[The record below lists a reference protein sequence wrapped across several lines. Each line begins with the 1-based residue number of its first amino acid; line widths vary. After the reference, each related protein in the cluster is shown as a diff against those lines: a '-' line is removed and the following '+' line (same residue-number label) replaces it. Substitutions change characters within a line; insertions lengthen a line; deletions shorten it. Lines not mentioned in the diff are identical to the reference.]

1 MNTFYKNFKTQLF
14 IIVVL
19 LSVSFGFAQ
28 TVTVPSNCVV
38 ITTNT
43 GLGGVLGAGGKVTDG
58 GVVAMLDTQLVPPNN
73 PNQGGTFTF
82 NPPSGVL
89 TANWGLRGD
98 ISNTAT
104 AGAIAGVSGN
114 YNGVTQPAAGLTA
127 QILSYNKFYRTN
139 SSETL
144 NPSWARS
151 KGQVKVSY
159 SLNACGNSLTFD
171 IFKNFNPLFNIP
183 TITGPSCLKPNTT
196 YTYSVDRTVSD
207 NANDNIGFDSYYWS
221 GLPADIYPATTAN
234 SFYTSADNSSITFTT
249 GVSVSPFTLK
259 CCFGRVNPNTG
270 DGGVSGV
277 NQTITPTRTT
287 CITKD
292 IIIAPNPTF
301 ITGSAPPTCVATGT
315 VASPA
320 VFSIVYPNPP
330 AGQTYTWTAAN
341 TGWIDNNTLSS
352 IAFTPVLN
360 TPIFGNTTLTINT
373 AGNNN
378 PGELTLTITGPCDPA
393 IFKYQ
398 INRNITAPL
407 TVIPTG
413 TTTTCI
419 NSTSTGNTFTLS
431 PTTSN
436 SIQWFTVPAIVT
448 GVTLVNATSSI
459 VTVNTT
465 GAAAGSFTL
474 NARSAIAACNASSV
488 STTINIKPNPPF
500 FTAPNCVVKGIAPV
514 TSIGVTHVAGVTSYA
529 WTFPSGVTCTTNCTS
544 ANPTFVVNSAGTSV
558 MFTVTA
564 IGINGCN
571 SNTVSKT
578 INYYTVVTSP
588 GPFSDQYAVNGA
600 CGTVS
605 SWTVNG
611 LDYTGSIGNIGISG
625 STNNILTISGSGGTP
640 ITQVCANYPGGI
652 IVCASSFG
660 TSTLRQAI
668 INSVNEV
675 IENVTISPNPNSG
688 NFNIKVTDFSK
699 SATAILTDFSGSE
712 IQTFI
717 LRKGDNKIEKE
728 GLAKGTYFIV
738 LKVDGK
744 QETRQIVIK

>member
-1 MNTFYKNFKTQLF
+1 MNNLYKFFKTQLLL
-14 IIVVL
+14 IVL
-19 LSVSFGFAQ
+19 LSASFGFAQ
-28 TVTVPSNCVV
+28 TVTVPANCTVV
-38 ITTNT
+38 TTNT
-43 GLGGVLGAGGKVTDG
+43 ALGGVLGAGGKVTNG
-58 GVVAMLDTQLVPPNN
+58 GLVSMPDTQLVPPNS

-89 TANWGLRGD
+89 TASWSLKGD
-98 ISNTAT
+98 LTNTVT
-104 AGAIAGVSGN
+104 AGTTVGVSGN

-127 QILSYNKFYRTN
+127 QILSYNKFYRSN

-159 SLNACGNSLTFD
+159 SLTGCGNSLTFD
-171 IFKNFNPLFNIP
+171 VFKNFVPLFNIS
-183 TITGPSCLKPNTT
+183 TIIGPSCLKPNTT

-207 NANDNIGFDSYYWS
+207 NTNDNIGFDSYYWS
-221 GLPADIYPATTAN
+221 GLPASIYPATVAN

-249 GVSVSPFTLK
+249 GATVTPFTLQ
-259 CCFGRVNPNTG
+259 CCFGRVNPNTT
-270 DGGVSGV
+270 DGGVSDVINNFVLGSH
-277 NQTITPTRTT
+277 TT
-287 CITKD
+287 CITKN
-292 IIIAPNPTF
+292 IIIAPNLTF
-301 ITGSAPPTCVATGT
+301 VTAPPTCVPTGT
-315 VASPA
+315 VAAPA
-320 VFSIVYPNPP
+320 IFNIVYPNPP

-341 TGWIDNNTLSS
+341 TGWTFATILVAPANVNTQL
-352 IAFTPVLN
+352 AVN
-360 TPIFGNTTLTINT
+360 TQ
-373 AGNNN
+373 GNNN

-398 INRNITAPL
+398 IERNITAPL

-431 PTTSN
+431 PTSSN
-436 SIQWFTVPAIVT
+436 AIQWFTTPASVA

-474 NARSAIAACNASSV
+474 SARSATAACNTTSV
-488 STTINIKPNPPF
+488 STTINIKPNAPV
-500 FTAPNCVVKGIAPV
+500 FTAPNCVVKGTAPV
-514 TSIGVTHVAGVTSYA
+514 TSIAVTPIAGVTSYT
-529 WTFPSGVTCTTNCTS
+529 WTFPAGVTCAANCTS

-558 MFTVTA
+558 TFTATA

-571 SNTVSKT
+571 SNTISKT
-578 INYYTVVTSP
+578 INYYTVVLTP

-600 CGTVS
+600 CGIVS

-611 LDYTGSIGNIGISG
+611 VNYTTSSGNIGISG

-640 ITQVCANYPGGI
+640 INQVCANYPGPI
-652 IVCASSFG
+652 QVCATSFG
-660 TSTLRQAI
+660 SSTLRQVVSNTINPVKEI
-668 INSVNEV
+668 IET
-675 IENVTISPNPNSG
+675 VTISPNPNSG
-688 NFNIKVTDFSK
+688 IFNIKVTDFNN
-699 SATAILTDFSGSE
+699 SATAILNDFSGNE
-712 IQTFI
+712 IQSFT
-717 LRKGDNKIEKE
+717 LRRGDNKIEKE

-744 QETRQIVIK
+744 QESRQIVIK

>member
-1 MNTFYKNFKTQLF
+1 MNNLYRFFKTQLLL
-14 IIVVL
+14 IVL
-19 LSVSFGFAQ
+19 LSASFGFAQ
-28 TVTVPSNCVV
+28 TVTVPANCVV

-58 GVVAMLDTQLVPPNN
+58 GLVAMPDTLLSPPNT

-89 TANWGLRGD
+89 TANWSLKGD

-104 AGAIAGVSGN
+104 AGVIVGVTGN
-114 YNGVTQPAAGLTA
+114 YNGVTQPAPGLTA

-159 SLNACGNSLTFD
+159 SLTGCGNSITFD
-171 IFKNFNPLFNIP
+171 IFKNFVPIINIP
-183 TITGPSCLKPNTT
+183 TITGPSCLKPGTT

-249 GVSVSPFTLK
+249 GATVTPFTLR
-259 CCFGRVNPNTG
+259 CCYGRVNPNSA

-287 CITKD
+287 CITKN
-292 IIIAPNPTF
+292 IIIAPNVTF
-301 ITGSAPPTCVATGT
+301 VTAPPTCVATGT

-320 VFSIVYPNPP
+320 IFSIVYPNPP

-352 IAFTPVLN
+352 IAFSPVLN
-360 TPIFGNTTLTINT
+360 TPVSGNTTLTINT

-398 INRNITAPL
+398 INRSITSPL
-407 TVIPTG
+407 VIIPTG
-413 TTTTCI
+413 ATSTCI

-436 SIQWFTVPAIVT
+436 AIQWFTVPATVA
-448 GVTLVNATSSI
+448 GVTLINATSSI

-465 GAAAGSFTL
+465 AAAAGSFTL
-474 NARSAIAACNASSV
+474 NARSATAACNATSV
-488 STTINIKPNPPF
+488 SIPINIKPASPV
-500 FTAPNCVVKGIAPV
+500 FTATNCVVKGTTPI
-514 TSIGVTHVAGVTSYA
+514 TSIGVTPVAGVTYS
-529 WTFPSGVTCTTNCTS
+529 WTFPAGVSCTANCTS
-544 ANPTFVVNSAGTSV
+544 ANPTFIVNSAGTSV
-558 MFTVTA
+558 TFNVTA
-564 IGINGCN
+564 LGSGCN
-571 SNTVSKT
+571 STTVSKT
-578 INYYTVVTSP
+578 INYYTVVTTP

-600 CGTVS
+600 CGIVS

-611 LDYTGSIGNIGISG
+611 VNYTTSSGNIGISG
-625 STNNILTISGSGGTP
+625 TTNNILTISGSGGAT
-640 ITQVCANYPGGI
+640 INQVCANYPGPI
-652 IVCASSFG
+652 QVCATTFG
-660 TSTLRQAI
+660 SSTLRQAI
-668 INSVNEV
+668 SNSTNPVKEI
-675 IENVTISPNPNSG
+675 IENVTISPNPNPG
-688 NFNIKVTDFSK
+688 NFNIKITDFIK
-699 SATAILTDFSGSE
+699 SAAAILTDFSGNE
-712 IQTFI
+712 IQTFT

-728 GLAKGTYFIV
+728 GLTKGTYFIV

-744 QETRQIVIK
+744 QETRQVVIK